1 MLAQKL
7 LNTPLSEPKPRK
19 KSKPP
24 KKIISPTITMMCISN
39 FLSLGNINAKTANRN
54 TGNPTIDG
62 IRDVIELLPLNEVTT
77 KPQVIKII
85 PYTIDI
91 ISMFIPKTVNSF
103 LFIFAH
109 CPKSY

>member
-62 IRDVIELLPLNEVTT
+62 IRDVIELLFFQMSRL
-77 KPQVIKII
+77 
-85 PYTIDI
+85 
-91 ISMFIPKTVNSF
+91 
-103 LFIFAH
+103 L
-109 CPKSY
+109 

>member
-7 LNTPLSEPKPRK
+7 LNTPSSDPKPRK

-24 KKIISPTITMMCISN
+24 KKIISPTITIMCISN
-39 FLSLGNINAKTANRN
+39 FLSLGNINDITANMS
-54 TGNPTIDG
+54 TGNPIIEG
-62 IRDVIELLPLNEVTT
+62 IRDVRELLALNEVTT

-103 LFIFAH
+103 LFIFIH
-109 CPKSY
+109 RPKSY